1 MAKKGEK
8 MKIRLAGDIQTDS
21 IVDGEGIRTVIW
33 TQGCSHNCKGCHN
46 PETHD
51 HTKGNLVDV
60 EEIKQKLSKVSNQD
74 GVTLSGGDPFFQI
87 EASGEIAKYCK
98 ETGLNVWAYTGFTF
112 EKLNEMSKHND
123 KLRAFMENIDVLVD
137 GKFELEQRSLN
148 LKFKGSRNQRVLD
161 MQESLKEDRPVVI
174 EKYNKESVFLGYDCA
189 QKEKEFLYI

>member
-1 MAKKGEK
+1 

-51 HTKGNLVDV
+51 YTKGKLVDV
-60 EEIKQKLSKVSNQD
+60 EEIKEKLSKVTNQD
-74 GVTLSGGDPFFQI
+74 GVTLSGGDPFFQV
-87 EASGEIAKYCK
+87 EASCEIAKYCK
-98 ETGLNVWAYTGFTF
+98 DNNLNVWAYTGFTF

-123 KLRAFMENIDVLVD
+123 KLRTFMQNIDVLVD

-161 MQESLKEDRPVVI
+161 MQESLREDKPVVI
-174 EKYNKESVFLGYDCA
+174 EKYSKENIFLGYDCSK
-189 QKEKEFLYI
+189 KEEEFMYI